1 MHRVY
6 ANGAPT
12 QTGKTLLRSR
22 VLLPWRSMSRI
33 FVSGLINLEVTL
45 RVDGFPIPY
54 SPVRYP
60 FHGVRS
66 SVSGVG
72 FNVAKALATLGDEV
86 RFASMVG
93 GDFAGEFAKAALK
106 RAGISPEYVV
116 GNMEQTPHSVILFD
130 KEGRRQI
137 NVDLKDIQECAYPH
151 DLFER
156 ASDGC
161 SLLALCNINFSRSLL
176 PRAKETGRFVAT
188 DVHAIS
194 SLDDD
199 YNRDFMAAADILFMS
214 DELLPCS
221 PEDWARKV
229 VGCFGNEIVVV
240 GLGAAGALL
249 SVKRDNFLER
259 VPAHPAPK
267 TINTIGAGDALFS
280 AFIHFFARTP
290 DPYAAIQKAAI
301 LAAHKIGGTGA
312 ADGFLTEDEVN
323 MIHAGAH

>member
-1 MHRVY
+1 
-6 ANGAPT
+6 
-12 QTGKTLLRSR
+12 
-22 VLLPWRSMSRI
+22 MSRI
-33 FVSGLINLEVTL
+33 FVSGLVNLEVTL
-45 RVDGFPIPY
+45 RVDGFPILY

-60 FHGVRS
+60 FHGVLS

-72 FNVAKALATLGDEV
+72 FNVAKALSTLGDEV
-86 RFASMVG
+86 HFASMVG
-93 GDFAGEFAKAALK
+93 ADFAGEFAKAALK

-137 NVDLKDIQECAYPH
+137 NVDLKDIQERVYPH
-151 DLFER
+151 DLLER

-161 SLLALCNINFSRSLL
+161 SLFALCNINFSRPLL
-176 PRAKETGRFVAT
+176 PRAKKTGRFVAT

-214 DELLPCS
+214 DELLPCP
-221 PEDWARKV
+221 PEDWARNV
-229 VGCFGNEIVVV
+229 VNRFGSEIVVV
-240 GLGAAGALL
+240 GLGTAGALL

-267 TINTIGAGDALFS
+267 TTNTIGAGDALFS
-280 AFIHFFARTP
+280 AFVHFYARSP
-290 DPYAAIQKAAI
+290 DPYAAIQKATI
-301 LAAHKIGGTGA
+301 FAAHKIGATGA

-323 MIHAGAH
+323 NIHAGVH

>member
-1 MHRVY
+1 
-6 ANGAPT
+6 
-12 QTGKTLLRSR
+12 
-22 VLLPWRSMSRI
+22 MSRI

-45 RVDGFPIPY
+45 RVDGFPISY
-54 SPVRYP
+54 APVRYP

-72 FNVAKALATLGDEV
+72 FNVAKALATLGNDV
-86 RFASMVG
+86 HFASMVG
-93 GDFAGEFAKAALK
+93 GDFAGEFAKVALK

-116 GNMEQTPHSVILFD
+116 GTMEQTPHSVILFD

-137 NVDLKDIQECAYPH
+137 NVDLKDIQERVYPS

-161 SLLALCNINFSRSLL
+161 SLLALCNINFSRPLL
-176 PRAKETGRFVAT
+176 LQAKKLGRFVAT

-194 SLDDD
+194 SLNDE

-214 DELLPCS
+214 DELLPC
-221 PEDWARKV
+221 PLEDWVRNV
-229 VGCFGNEIVVV
+229 VDRFGNEIVVV

-249 SVKRDNFLER
+249 SVKRDSFLER
-259 VPAHPAPK
+259 VPAHPAPS
-267 TINTIGAGDALFS
+267 TTNTIGAGDALYS
-280 AFIHFFARTP
+280 AFIHFYAQSP
-290 DPYAAIQKAAI
+290 DPYAAIQKATI
-301 LAAHKIGGTGA
+301 FAAHKIGETGA

-323 MIHAGAH
+323 NIHAGAH